1 MLNNYTTMRNVFAFI
16 LLLIWLTLG
25 AWFYTCKIQNLCGER
40 IIVKKETVIQ
50 PIEFKEEPPAPA
62 IEVIE
67 PEKLKEAY
75 KSIFSAEA
83 DLAFKESEEKIV
95 YTNQFNNSLDEIA
108 DFLKKH
114 PQTNLTITGYYAKN
128 EKNGSAYPNLGV
140 SRAEQVKS
148 LIVAKGV
155 SGKQLLTNAKEQS
168 DLFDKN
174 GDASGDGV
182 IDFKYSE
189 AYEELNETDVKA
201 AYKAL
206 FLLQKECAFNKN
218 DKDVILTER
227 LEKQIQNVFYYL
239 NRNKDQG
246 LDIKVMYEK
255 KEDSGLS
262 GQNIGLLRAYNF
274 KQKLVRKG
282 IDPDRIT
289 IGSKPNMKV
298 FDNKRRSLPDMMLFN
313 FIFPDKAD
321 EAKLAELQ
329 LERDLERA
337 LSSQTSLKDEDK
349 QPAKQEI
356 SEDGS
361 PLAPD
366 IFFSFG
372 SEHIKANKDITTYVD
387 RLENFLKKYPQK
399 RVFIIGHTCNIGEEN
414 MNYALGLRRADAA
427 KDILVKEGI
436 DKLKII
442 TDSRGET
449 VPAYPNKTSK
459 DRSRNRRV
467 EIDIQ

>member
-1 MLNNYTTMRNVFAFI
+1 MRNVFAFV
-16 LLLIWLTLG
+16 LLLTWLAFG

-50 PIEFKEEPPAPA
+50 PIEYKEKTAPKPA
-62 IEVIE
+62 IEIIE

-83 DLAFKESEEKIV
+83 DLAFKESEEKIA

-114 PQTNLTITGYYAKN
+114 PQTNLTITGYYARKEVN
-128 EKNGSAYPNLGV
+128 ESAYPNLGM
-140 SRAEQVKS
+140 SRGEQVKA

-155 SGKQLLTNAKEQS
+155 PSKQLLINAKEQP
-168 DLFDKN
+168 DLFDEN
-174 GDASGDGV
+174 GNASGDGV

-218 DKDVILTER
+218 DKDVILTDR
-227 LEKQIQNVFYYL
+227 LEKQIQNVVYYL

-255 KEDSGLS
+255 EESSGLS

-274 KQKLVRKG
+274 KQKLVAKG
-282 IDPDRIT
+282 IDPERMT

-298 FDNKRRSLPDMMLFN
+298 FDNRRRSLPNMMQFN

-349 QPAKQEI
+349 TSQREEI
-356 SEDGS
+356 SEDGK
-361 PLAPD
+361 PLAPE
-366 IFFSFG
+366 IIFSFG
-372 SEHIKANKDITTYVD
+372 SEHIRANKDLKKYVD
-387 RLENFLKKYPQK
+387 RLQDFLQKYPQK

-427 KDILVKEGI
+427 KMILVKEGV
-436 DKLKII
+436 DKLKVI